1 VTTENATTAV
11 EIRAN
16 AFGTTPVFWWGWP
29 DEANLA
35 AFAEQD
41 ARAEQADQTEQT
53 DRVKQTD
60 RTLENNAEYAA
71 LYFVS

>member
-1 VTTENATTAV
+1 MTTQATTTV
-11 EIRAN
+11 N
-16 AFGTTPVFWWGWP
+16 AFWP

-41 ARAEQADQTEQT
+41 ARAEQADQTEKA

>member
-1 VTTENATTAV
+1 VTTENTTTTV

-16 AFGTTPVFWWGWP
+16 AFWP

-35 AFAEQD
+35 AFTEQD
-41 ARAEQADQTEQT
+41 VRAEET

-60 RTLENNAEYAA
+60 RLIENNSEYAT

>member
-1 VTTENATTAV
+1 VTTQNTTTTV

-16 AFGTTPVFWWGWP
+16 AFWP

-41 ARAEQADQTEQT
+41 VRAEQATQTEQT

>member
-1 VTTENATTAV
+1 MTTQNTTTTV
-11 EIRAN
+11 EIRDN

-29 DEANLA
+29 DEASLA

-41 ARAEQADQTEQT
+41 VRTEQP
-53 DRVKQTD
+53 DRADKTD
-60 RTLENNAEYAA
+60 RTLENNTEYAA